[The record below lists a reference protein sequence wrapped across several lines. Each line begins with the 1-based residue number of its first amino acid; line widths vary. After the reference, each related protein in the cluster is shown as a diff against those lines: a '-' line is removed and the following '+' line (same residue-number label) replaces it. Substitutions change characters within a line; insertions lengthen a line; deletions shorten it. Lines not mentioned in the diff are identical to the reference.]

1 MTILLRS
8 LLAAAAAVA
17 VAGVLGGTG
26 SAHELTGTFSVFGHH
41 VTGSTGMPLLR
52 GVVVG
57 AVAVLGLASPLVGAR
72 DAAAAADGYRD
83 EFARQRE
90 ALPRSP
96 TAPGSRPPAA
106 GRGGRVAAG
115 RPALVGPG
123 AAPPR
128 HGARAVGGVGSVR
141 ASRGGPRGRSAA
153 VAVRTGRSGA
163 VVRSR
168 VRLPGREADRREVVP
183 EPVEQT
189 ASAGAG
195 PVPDA

>member
-106 GRGGRVAAG
+106 GRGGRVAAVGRHWSVRELRHRGTAPAPSAVSVPSGLPAAVHGAG
-115 RPALVGPG
+115 RPRWP
-123 AAPPR
+123 
-128 HGARAVGGVGSVR
+128 
-141 ASRGGPRGRSAA
+141 
-153 VAVRTGRSGA
+153 
-163 VVRSR
+163 
-168 VRLPGREADRREVVP
+168 
-183 EPVEQT
+183 
-189 ASAGAG
+189 
-195 PVPDA
+195 

>member
-57 AVAVLGLASPLVGAR
+57 AVAVLGLASLLVGAR

-90 ALPRSP
+90 ALAEGPDHAHEQ
-96 TAPGSRPPAA
+96 TAGTRTGPMPQGPGPAA
-106 GRGGRVAAG
+106 GDGHRGSH
-115 RPALVGPG
+115 L
-123 AAPPR
+123 
-128 HGARAVGGVGSVR
+128 
-141 ASRGGPRGRSAA
+141 
-153 VAVRTGRSGA
+153 
-163 VVRSR
+163 
-168 VRLPGREADRREVVP
+168 L
-183 EPVEQT
+183 
-189 ASAGAG
+189 
-195 PVPDA
+195 